1 MRCLSVANSAENEP
15 MTDLI
20 KTSAQ
25 FVRDF
30 VPPDYVVDGIFQRR
44 FCYSITAKTGSGKT
58 AVAML
63 IAAHVATGLPLGSL
77 DVAKGDV
84 MYFAFENPT
93 DIQMRWLGLTQE
105 MRIAPEQARVH
116 FVSGVPRLSEVADA
130 ITAEVI
136 RKQLQPVLVVVD
148 TVAASFE
155 GDSDNDNVQMGD
167 HARLL
172 RSLTLLPGGPAVLVL
187 AHPTKNAVE
196 PEGLVPKGGGAFLN
210 EVDGNIGLM
219 KRENVIGAQVVGKFR
234 GPEFPPISF
243 ELKAVRHPILKD
255 SRGRDIPTV
264 IARALDEARRVAL
277 DAAGDQDEDKLLRII
292 EKHPRAGLRGSAAML
307 GWRHHAKVERL
318 VNTLIQRKLVKR
330 EGRSLL
336 LTQAG
341 QKELNAQEST
351 VSPLSH
357 VVSPPLA
364 LPPFPGVRIA

>member
-1 MRCLSVANSAENEP
+1 MA
-15 MTDLI
+15 DLI
-20 KTSAQ
+20 KTSDE

-30 VPPDYVVDGIFQRR
+30 VPPDYVVDGVLQRR
-44 FCYSITAKTGSGKT
+44 FCYSMTAKTGVGKT

-63 IAAHVATGLPLGSL
+63 MAAHVATGRPLGGR
-77 DVAKGDV
+77 DVAKGQV
-84 MYFAFENPT
+84 IYFAFENPT

-105 MRIAPEQARVH
+105 MRIDPAKADVH
-116 FVSGVPRLSEVADA
+116 FVSGVTRLSEAAEA
-130 ITAEVI
+130 ITAEVT
-136 RKQLQPVLVVVD
+136 RKKLLPLLVVVD
-148 TVAASFE
+148 TVAAAFE

-172 RSLTLLPGGPAVLVL
+172 RSLTLLPGEPAVLLL
-187 AHPTKNAVE
+187 AHPTKNA
-196 PEGLVPKGGGAFLN
+196 GDDALVPRGGGAFLN
-210 EVDGNIGLM
+210 EVDGNIALQ
-219 KRENVIGAQVVGKFR
+219 KRETLLVASVQGKFR
-234 GPEFPPISF
+234 GPDFGHLSF

-264 IARALDEARRVAL
+264 VAQALDEARRAAL
-277 DAAGDQDEDKLLRII
+277 DAAGDQDEDKLLRVI
-292 EKHPRAGLRGSAAML
+292 EKHPRAGLRGLAGML

-357 VVSPPLA
+357 VISPPLA
-364 LPPFPGVRIA
+364 LPPIPGVRIA